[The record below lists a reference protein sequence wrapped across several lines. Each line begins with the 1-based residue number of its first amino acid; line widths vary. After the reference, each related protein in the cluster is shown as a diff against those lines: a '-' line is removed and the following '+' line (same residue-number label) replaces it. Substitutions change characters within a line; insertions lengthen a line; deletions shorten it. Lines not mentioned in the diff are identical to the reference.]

1 MVGTIYLHY
10 SGWACAPA
18 PCTPG
23 SGVPVTALLLLG
35 NELWSLPF
43 RMLQNLKK
51 RSNSSTFV
59 YYLFS
64 VTDKT
69 YQTYRLRKK
78 LLVEQTK
85 NTEQRRLE

>member
-51 RSNSSTFV
+51 KDQIQVPLFTIYFRS
-59 YYLFS
+59 
-64 VTDKT
+64 
-69 YQTYRLRKK
+69 
-78 LLVEQTK
+78 QTK
-85 NTEQRRLE
+85 PIKRTDCVRSY